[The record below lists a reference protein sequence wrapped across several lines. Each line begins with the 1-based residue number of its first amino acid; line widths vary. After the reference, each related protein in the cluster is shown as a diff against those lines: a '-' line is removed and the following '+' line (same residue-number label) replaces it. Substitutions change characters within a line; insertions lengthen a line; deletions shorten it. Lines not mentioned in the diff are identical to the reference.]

1 MCIRVLSYRE
11 PLLLKSNLFDIVTYA
26 WSEYISSD
34 SQFLDRVQEKESYN
48 LSTRTFV
55 LNYLA
60 ALIQAASNKQP
71 LYGQDIFSNVLNAL
85 PRFIFSDK
93 SSLLMNE
100 PLYRY
105 EYGLPNIDSAKSLYF
120 SAYGDFSWLGTLI
133 YPLILF
139 IVFYL
144 AANFFSNFPYF
155 IVLTFSSLIQISLS
169 GGKNDITSWIVTL
182 INLIIFFLIF
192 EFSHFIFLLRKKKYY

>member
-1 MCIRVLSYRE
+1 MFIRVLSYRE
-11 PLLLKSNLFDIVTYA
+11 PLLLKLNLFELVTYA

-85 PRFIFSDK
+85 PRFVFSEK

-105 EYGLPNIDSAKSLYF
+105 EYGLPNIDSANFLYF

-144 AANFFSNFPYF
+144 SAKFFLFSSSPYF
-155 IVLTFSSLIQISLS
+155 IVLAFSFLIQISLS
-169 GGKNDITSWIVTL
+169 G
-182 INLIIFFLIF
+182 
-192 EFSHFIFLLRKKKYY
+192 